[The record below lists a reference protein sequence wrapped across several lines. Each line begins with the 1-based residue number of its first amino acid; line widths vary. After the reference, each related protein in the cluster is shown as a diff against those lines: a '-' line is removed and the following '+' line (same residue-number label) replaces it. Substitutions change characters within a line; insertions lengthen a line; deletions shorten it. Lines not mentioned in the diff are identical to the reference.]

1 MSLLKGKVALVTGGA
16 QGIGRS
22 IVETFVANGA
32 KVAFTYIGDD
42 TIPLAFEKE
51 LAEKGAEVLAIP
63 ADASS
68 LEDAQKSV
76 DAVVEKFSALHIVV
90 NNAGITQDNLL
101 LRMTEEQWDRVININ
116 LKSVFNYSK
125 VAIRPMMRQK
135 EGVFINISSVV
146 GLSGNAGQ
154 INYSA
159 SKAGILGV
167 TFSVAK
173 EFASRNIRSNAIAP
187 GFILTQMTDHI
198 NEKERD
204 AWMKDIPLQRAGT
217 PEDVA
222 NACLFLASDLSSY
235 ITGQV
240 IRVDGGMI
248 VG

>member
-1 MSLLKGKVALVTGGA
+1 MSLLKDKVALVTGGA

-22 IVETFVANGA
+22 IVEAFVANGA

-51 LAEKGAEVLAIP
+51 LTEKGAEVLPIP

-187 GFILTQMTDHI
+187 GFILTKMTDHI